1 MGKKRGEISS
11 VIRQIRAIMMKEAYA
26 SVNDLIVQELKWHKV
41 NYKKSDLSP
50 DYKTGF
56 IAGLRQARFLL
67 DILKADEIA
76 QQAEMMIDEIQEN
89 G

>member
-1 MGKKRGEISS
+1 MAKKKSDVSS
-11 VIRQIRAIMMKEAYA
+11 VIRRIRVIMMKEAYA

-41 NYKKSDLSP
+41 NHKKSDLSP

-56 IAGLRQARFLL
+56 IAGLRQALLLL

-76 QQAEMMIDEIQEN
+76 QQAEMKIKEIQDNE
-89 G
+89 